1 MIEIVCHRGA
11 NEHAPE
17 NSYPAAQKCIDWG
30 VDYVEIDVRT
40 SRDGVMYIFH
50 NQDVDRTTNGMGMFD
65 ELTSTIID
73 TLDIGSR
80 FSPEYANERIPRLDA
95 FLHWV
100 KGKAKVYFDVKDA
113 DHQKLID
120 LIYKTG
126 LEHECFF
133 WSGDK
138 DWTLKLRDMAPELP
152 VKINVRNAEQTREL
166 YQQFKMD
173 IIEVGLANM
182 TEELQQTCRE
192 LGIKIMIYHQQKD
205 PNAFRQ
211 VINWH
216 VEMVNLNHADTFIEV
231 AKEMGDRP

>member
-11 NEHAPE
+11 NEYAPE
-17 NSYPAAQKCIDWG
+17 NSYPAAQRCIDWG

-40 SRDGVMYIFH
+40 SRDGVMYLFH
-50 NQDVDRTTNGMGMFD
+50 NPDVDRTTNGMGLFD

-80 FSPEYANERIPRLDA
+80 FSPEYANEPIPRLDA
-95 FLHWV
+95 FLHWI

-120 LIYKTG
+120 LVYQTG
-126 LEHECFF
+126 FAQDCFF

-138 DWTLKLRDMAPELP
+138 EWTLKLRDMAPELP
-152 VKINVRNAEQTREL
+152 VKINVRNAQETRMAFDRFE
-166 YQQFKMD
+166 MD
-173 IIEVGLANM
+173 IIEVGLKNM
-182 TEELQQTCRE
+182 TVELQKTCRD

-205 PNAFRQ
+205 PDAFYQ
-211 VINWH
+211 VINWN
-216 VEMVNLNHADTFIEV
+216 VDMINLNNADAFIEV
-231 AKEMGDRP
+231 AQKMGVR